1 MAIYAYR
8 AMNETGKA
16 VRGKITAANDMDLE
30 SRLKAI
36 SLDLLSGRQVR
47 ESKNFNLFGVKL
59 KDKIMFCV
67 HMEQL
72 DRAGVPILEALA
84 DVRDST
90 DSDKLKNVIGDVYE
104 SVKSGLLLSEALAK
118 QPKTFDSVF
127 TGLIAAGEKTGK
139 LDESFANLS
148 HHLKWTSDIRRKVK
162 KAVMMPLFTLFIM
175 MAAIAILMMVLV
187 PQLTE
192 FMLNNGFD
200 LPWHTKALIATSHFF
215 ARFWYLIFSMPV
227 AIFVIIRILKRTFYG
242 FAFNWDKVMLKL
254 PILGAPFRKIDMAR
268 FTHFFSILYTSG
280 IDILECLKVSQQVV
294 KNKVLLDSVAG
305 VRRIVAEGTSLTGAL
320 RSSGQ
325 FPNLVIRMFKVGEDS
340 GNMKEALEHV
350 NFFLDR
356 EVNDAVDSIVG
367 SIKPALTIVA
377 GVLLSWIIVAMFGP
391 LYDSFSKIKGM

>member
-1 MAIYAYR
+1 MSIYAYR
-8 AMNETGKA
+8 AMNESGKS
-16 VRGKITAANDMDLE
+16 VKGKITAANDMDLE

-36 SLDLLSGRQVR
+36 GLDLLAGREVR
-47 ESKNFNLFGVKL
+47 ESKTFNFFGVKL

-90 DSDKLKNVIGDVYE
+90 DSEKMKSVLGDVFE
-104 SVKSGLLLSEALAK
+104 SIKSGCLLSEALAK
-118 QPKTFDSVF
+118 QSKTFDSVF
-127 TGLIAAGEKTGK
+127 TGLVAAGEKTGK
-139 LDESFANLS
+139 LDESFANLA
-148 HHLKWTSDIRRKVK
+148 HHLKWTSEIRRKVR
-162 KAVMMPLFTLFIM
+162 KAMMMPIFTLLVMM
-175 MAAIAILMMVLV
+175 ASIAVLMIVLV

-192 FMLNNGFD
+192 FMLNNGFA
-200 LPWHTKALIATSHFF
+200 LPWHTRALIATSNFF
-215 ARFWYLIFSMPV
+215 ADYWYAIFSTPFLIYCLV
-227 AIFVIIRILKRTFYG
+227 KILKRSFYG

-254 PILGAPFRKIDMAR
+254 PIIGSPLRKIDMAR

-280 IDILECLKVSQQVV
+280 IDILECLKVGQQVV
-294 KNKVLLDSVAG
+294 KNKVLLDSVVT
-305 VRRIVAEGTSLTGAL
+305 VRRIVGEGNSLTGAL
-320 RSSGQ
+320 RMSNQ

-356 EVNDAVDSIVG
+356 EVNDAVDNIVG

-377 GVLLSWIIVAMFGP
+377 GLLLSWIIVAMFGP